1 MMHGYRMAY
10 VNRLSRS
17 LPYTAFTMKK
27 DPSRTE
33 TKANTP
39 EQKVHRQTCNTAKG
53 ETKLQESE
61 ICTSFYKDL
70 HVQLE
75 QVWCFR
81 CFRCLRYMRVWEL
94 LGRGISKR
102 RSSSLQGQTVGCVIL
117 LFSVVQNLGG
127 PNSNNTK
134 YPLNVRRQQSRR
146 STPPNTRGR
155 RVGNTGQPTRI
166 NSRQKL
172 AC

>member
-1 MMHGYRMAY
+1 MFGNYWEEEYQSVGAALCKD
-10 VNRLSRS
+10 RL
-17 LPYTAFTMKK
+17 LA
-27 DPSRTE
+27 E
-33 TKANTP
+33 
-39 EQKVHRQTCNTAKG
+39 
-53 ETKLQESE
+53 
-61 ICTSFYKDL
+61 
-70 HVQLE
+70 
-75 QVWCFR
+75 
-81 CFRCLRYMRVWEL
+81 
-94 LGRGISKR
+94 
-102 RSSSLQGQTVGCVIL
+102 
-117 LFSVVQNLGG
+117 SVVQNLGG